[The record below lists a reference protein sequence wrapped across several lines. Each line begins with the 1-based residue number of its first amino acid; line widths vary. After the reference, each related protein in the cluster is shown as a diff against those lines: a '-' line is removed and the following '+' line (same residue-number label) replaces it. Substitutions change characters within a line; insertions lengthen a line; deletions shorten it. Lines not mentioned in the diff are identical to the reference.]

1 MEDFNAILY
10 ARTIKEKTETCLNV
24 TSFVPQIIFIP
35 GSI

>member
-10 ARTIKEKTETCLNV
+10 ARTIKEKTETFLNV
-24 TSFVPQIIFIP
+24 TGFVPQIILIL